1 VSSTQLALS
10 NLSVSFGGIKA
21 LTDVSLTVPK
31 NSVVGLIGPNGAGK
45 TTVFNC
51 ISGLVKSDSGK
62 FEFDGIA
69 RAFPKPHELVDLGI
83 TRTLQGVGLFN
94 ELSVLQNVMVGA
106 DKKHKPNFVKEI
118 LGLSGKTEA
127 KLVQRAEEALAWV
140 GGASLIGRQP
150 SELSYPDT
158 KRVALARAL
167 VTNPTLLLLDEP
179 AAGLGQDDIDA
190 LAALIKQLK
199 RRCAILIVEHHVD
212 FVSEI
217 SDSVSVLNFG
227 KLIASGTYDE
237 VKQNPAVIE
246 AYLGHT
252 DKSDENSKLGA

>member
-1 VSSTQLALS
+1 MSSTQLALS

-167 VTNPTLLLLDEP
+167 VTNPKLLLLDEP

>member
-167 VTNPTLLLLDEP
+167 VTNPKLLLLDEP

>member
-62 FEFDGIA
+62 FEFGGIA

-106 DKKHKPNFVKEI
+106 DKKHKPNFIKEI

>member
-1 VSSTQLALS
+1 MSSTQLALS

-51 ISGLVKSDSGK
+51 ISGLVKSDSGN
-62 FEFDGIA
+62 FEFDGVA

>member
-1 VSSTQLALS
+1 MNSTQLALS
-10 NLSVSFGGIKA
+10 NLSVSFGGVKA

-51 ISGLVKSDSGK
+51 ISGLVKSDSGT
-62 FEFDGIA
+62 FEINGVK
-69 RAFPKPHELVDLGI
+69 RAFPKPHELVGLGI

-106 DKKHKPNFVKEI
+106 DKKLKPNFVKEI
-118 LGLSGKTEA
+118 FGLSGKTEA
-127 KLVQRAEEALAWV
+127 NLVQRAEEALAWV

-167 VTNPTLLLLDEP
+167 VVNPTLLLLDEP

-190 LAALIKQLK
+190 LAALIRQLK
-199 RRCAILIVEHHVD
+199 RRCSILIVEHHID
-212 FVSEI
+212 FVRDI
-217 SDSVSVLNFG
+217 SDSVNVLNFG

-246 AYLGHT
+246 AYLGHS
-252 DKSDENSKLGA
+252 DKPDESSRLGA

>member
-1 VSSTQLALS
+1 MSSTQLALS

-62 FEFDGIA
+62 FEFDGVA

-140 GGASLIGRQP
+140 GGSSLIGRQP

>member
-1 VSSTQLALS
+1 MSSTQLALS

-51 ISGLVKSDSGK
+51 ISGLVKSDSGT
-62 FEFDGIA
+62 FEINGVK

-83 TRTLQGVGLFN
+83 SRTLQGVGLFN

-106 DKKHKPNFVKEI
+106 DKKHKPNFIKEI

-127 KLVQRAEEALAWV
+127 NLVRRAEEALAWV
-140 GGASLIGRQP
+140 GGASLIGREP

-167 VTNPTLLLLDEP
+167 VVNPTLLLLDEP
-179 AAGLGQDDIDA
+179 AAGLGQDDIDS
-190 LAALIKQLK
+190 LAALIRQLK
-199 RRCAILIVEHHVD
+199 RRCSILIVEHHID
-212 FVSEI
+212 FVRDI
-217 SDSVSVLNFG
+217 SDSVNVLNFG

-246 AYLGHT
+246 AYLGHS
-252 DKSDENSKLGA
+252 DKPDENSRLGA

>member
-1 VSSTQLALS
+1 
-10 NLSVSFGGIKA
+10 
-21 LTDVSLTVPK
+21 
-31 NSVVGLIGPNGAGK
+31 
-45 TTVFNC
+45 
-51 ISGLVKSDSGK
+51 
-62 FEFDGIA
+62 
-69 RAFPKPHELVDLGI
+69 
-83 TRTLQGVGLFN
+83 
-94 ELSVLQNVMVGA
+94 M
-106 DKKHKPNFVKEI
+106 
-118 LGLSGKTEA
+118 
-127 KLVQRAEEALAWV
+127 
-140 GGASLIGRQP
+140 
-150 SELSYPDT
+150 
-158 KRVALARAL
+158 
-167 VTNPTLLLLDEP
+167 LLLDEP
-179 AAGLGQDDIDA
+179 AAGLGQDDIDS

>member
-1 VSSTQLALS
+1 MSSTQLALS

-62 FEFDGIA
+62 FEFDGVA

-237 VKQNPAVIE
+237 VKKNPAVIE

>member
-1 VSSTQLALS
+1 MSPTQLSLK

-21 LTDVSLTVPK
+21 LTDVSFTVPK

-62 FEFDGIA
+62 FEFDGVE

-106 DKKHKPNFVKEI
+106 DKNYKPNFIKE
-118 LGLSGKTEA
+118 LFGLSGKVEA
-127 KLVQRAEEALAWV
+127 NLKERAEEALAWV
-140 GGASLIGRQP
+140 GGASLIDSKP
-150 SELSYPDT
+150 SELSYPDS

-167 VTNPTLLLLDEP
+167 VINPCLLMLDEP

-190 LAALIKQLK
+190 LASLIKQLK
-199 RRCAILIVEHHVD
+199 RRCSILIVEHHVD
-212 FVSEI
+212 FVREI
-217 SDSVSVLNFG
+217 SDSVNVLNFG
-227 KLIASGTYDE
+227 KLIASGSYDE
-237 VKQNPAVIE
+237 VKKNPAVIE

-252 DKSDENSKLGA
+252 DNPDENSKLGA

>member
-62 FEFDGIA
+62 FEFDGVA
-69 RAFPKPHELVDLGI
+69 RTFPKPHELVDLGI

>member
-1 VSSTQLALS
+1 VSATQLSLK
-10 NLSVSFGGIKA
+10 NLSVSFGGVKA
-21 LTDVSLTVPK
+21 LTDVSFSVPK

-62 FEFDGIA
+62 FEFDGVE

-106 DKKHKPNFVKEI
+106 DKKYKPNFIKE
-118 LGLSGKTEA
+118 LFGLSGKVEA
-127 KLVQRAEEALAWV
+127 NLKERAEEALAWV
-140 GGASLIGRQP
+140 GGASLIDSKP
-150 SELSYPDT
+150 SELSYPDS

-167 VTNPTLLLLDEP
+167 VINPSLLMLDEP

-190 LAALIKQLK
+190 LGSLIKQLK
-199 RRCAILIVEHHVD
+199 RRCSILIVEHHVD
-212 FVSEI
+212 FVRDI
-217 SDSVSVLNFG
+217 SDSVNVLNFG
-227 KLIASGTYDE
+227 KLIASGSYDE
-237 VKQNPAVIE
+237 VKKNPAVIE

-252 DKSDENSKLGA
+252 DNPDDNSKLGA

>member
-1 VSSTQLALS
+1 MSSTQLALS

-94 ELSVLQNVMVGA
+94 ELSVLQNVIVGA

-227 KLIASGTYDE
+227 KLIAFGTYDE

-252 DKSDENSKLGA
+252 DISDENSKLGA

>member
-1 VSSTQLALS
+1 MSSTQLALS

-167 VTNPTLLLLDEP
+167 VTNPKLLLLDEP

-227 KLIASGTYDE
+227 KLIASGTDDE

-252 DKSDENSKLGA
+252 DKSDENSRLGA

>member
-1 VSSTQLALS
+1 MSSTQLALS

-62 FEFDGIA
+62 FEFDGVA

-94 ELSVLQNVMVGA
+94 ELSVLQNVIVGA